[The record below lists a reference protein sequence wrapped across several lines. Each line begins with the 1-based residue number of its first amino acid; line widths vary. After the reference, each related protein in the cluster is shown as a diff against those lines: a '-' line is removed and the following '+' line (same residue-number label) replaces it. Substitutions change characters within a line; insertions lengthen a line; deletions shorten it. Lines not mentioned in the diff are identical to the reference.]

1 MKKIIVLLLSL
12 CMLASLYGC
21 GKKALVE
28 KKYEAAFS
36 NALEYMQNSPPFERV
51 REIEPERVEVEEGL
65 IDRRNVA
72 EHLAAFTVAYD
83 TDAVACFPVDG
94 EEPIA
99 FVQEF
104 GATVFRSEAREFQQ
118 HLD

>member
-65 IDRRNVA
+65 IEVLL
-72 EHLAAFTVAYD
+72 ELARFRAKDGCAGLLDESDWLFTIYGKAGDSISIVCD
-83 TDAVACFPVDG
+83 SESG
-94 EEPIA
+94 EVLSYIPPI
-99 FVQEF
+99 
-104 GATVFRSEAREFQQ
+104 
-118 HLD
+118 D